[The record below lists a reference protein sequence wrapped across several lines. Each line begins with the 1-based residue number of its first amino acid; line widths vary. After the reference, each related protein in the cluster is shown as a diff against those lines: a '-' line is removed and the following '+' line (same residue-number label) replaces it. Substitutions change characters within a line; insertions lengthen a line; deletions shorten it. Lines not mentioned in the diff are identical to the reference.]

1 MIPGLVSA
9 YAHRERAL
17 LMGALSDPGDA
28 TALAEGIRT
37 LVDSPGL
44 RTETAESGH
53 ERAADFSL
61 GSITDAYLR
70 LYNR

>member
-1 MIPGLVSA
+1 
-9 YAHRERAL
+9 
-17 LMGALSDPGDA
+17 MGALSDPGDA
-28 TALAEGIRT
+28 TALVEGIRT

-61 GSITDAYLR
+61 GTITDAYLR